1 MNESTDYKKP
11 RILPMAWLLIAIAAM
26 FVLDRF
32 LPLAELPAALSG
44 LPLWLSLAP
53 GVILIFLAMRLF
65 VRAKT
70 NAIPFSESTTLVTT
84 GIYRFT
90 RNPMYLG
97 MSLFLAGA
105 ALKFGSYGACLP
117 VPLFIWVIHRQF
129 ILNEEKFL
137 TGIYG
142 EEFTRYRKKVRRWI

>member
-44 LPLWLSLAP
+44 LPLWLTLAP

-70 NAIPFSESTTLVTT
+70 NAIPVT
-84 GIYRFT
+84 GK
-90 RNPMYLG
+90 
-97 MSLFLAGA
+97 A
-105 ALKFGSYGACLP
+105 
-117 VPLFIWVIHRQF
+117 F
-129 ILNEEKFL
+129 IL
-137 TGIYG
+137 T
-142 EEFTRYRKKVRRWI
+142 